1 MIGCVLRVAVLLLLR
16 ETSALHVEEILYTG
30 DTLQNVSLGYSVS
43 VDGDIAIVGAPEF
56 DSRLGAA
63 YIFSPI
69 HKVDSPVR
77 WSATARLTPA
87 TSMEGFGSQVSLRRL
102 ARTYAERGFISRYF
116 QVRIH
121 GSVCA
126 VTCAMDFE
134 IGKPSVHIYEAEGD
148 VGWQWRARL
157 TPSCDPACADDG
169 VTGLPLCWPVA
180 ALESTL
186 CRDPVGAPC
195 RLCRCRTAHEHAG
208 LELGAHFRAAQWA
221 VVANLDHRSRISHR
235 WEAHRSGPTAVP
247 KEPSHTARGR
257 VRLMAVADRH
267 ALVRSARRD

>member
-30 DTLQNVSLGYSVS
+30 DTIQNVSLGYSVS

-56 DSRLGAA
+56 ESRLGAA

-169 VTGLPLCWPVA
+169 VAGLPLCWPVA

-186 CRDPVGAPC
+186 RVQGSSWHSMPTLP
-195 RLCRCRTAHEHAG
+195 L
-208 LELGAHFRAAQWA
+208 
-221 VVANLDHRSRISHR
+221 SHR
-235 WEAHRSGPTAVP
+235 ARARRPGARCSFSSGGMGSGRKPRPSISNLSSVGSTQVRTHRGAKGTIPHCPWTGPT
-247 KEPSHTARGR
+247 HGCG
-257 VRLMAVADRH
+257 
-267 ALVRSARRD
+267 